1 MSPSEK
7 LLLHSDRDAGVDRRH
22 AIGIA
27 AAVALGATG
36 LSVRGAAAEDE
47 TVKIAV
53 IAPLAGAFA
62 ASGQDLLHGAQLARD
77 EVNAAGGI
85 KSLGG
90 RKLEFI
96 TGDAGQSPETTVT
109 TARRVFNGHP
119 VAAIGSWYSSLTL
132 AGTQVA
138 EQRKIPW
145 LTGSVA
151 DAIVGRGFKYSYQ
164 ISAGSEASAAAL
176 IDAFD
181 KIGSGQLRLALLTDN
196 NAANVDVLGFIK
208 RTLSA
213 PPVSEQSWTPPLADA
228 TPAVSALIRAKPT
241 VIFLGATSTTD
252 QALVI
257 KQLAAQGNTAAIVM
271 GASSAANPTFLDTVG
286 AKAMEGVVVVTGV
299 SFPGKGAE
307 EINRKYS
314 AATKLPFMDCEAL
327 DGYSNIHIIA
337 AALEQA
343 GKADPEAVKQALD
356 TMDARDV
363 AAFKLLP
370 SGNRLRF
377 TKNGRRE
384 GVVVEFVQW
393 QGGRPLVVFPPD
405 VANGE
410 LKRQV

>member
-1 MSPSEK
+1 MPTPEK
-7 LLLHSDRDAGVDRRH
+7 PLFNPPGALDRRGVL
-22 AIGIA
+22 GIA
-27 AAVALGATG
+27 AAALGA
-36 LSVRGAAAEDE
+36 SAVPVGAATAEEE
-47 TVKIAV
+47 TIKVAV

-85 KSLGG
+85 KSLDG

-109 TARRVFNGHP
+109 TARRVFNGRP

-164 ISAGSEASAAAL
+164 ISAGSEASAEAL
-176 IDAFD
+176 TDVFD
-181 KIGSGQLRLALLTDN
+181 KIGSGQLRLALLADN
-196 NAANVDVLGFIK
+196 NAANVDILGFVK
-208 RTLSA
+208 KKLGA

-228 TPAVSALIRAKPT
+228 TPAVSALLRAKPT
-241 VIFLGATSTTD
+241 VIYLAATSTTD
-252 QALVI
+252 QALVL
-257 KQLAAQGNTAAIVM
+257 KQLAAQGNAAPIVM
-271 GASSAANPTFLDTVG
+271 GASSAANPTFLDAVG
-286 AKAMEGVVVVTGV
+286 PKGMEGVVVVTGV

-314 AATKLPFMDCEAL
+314 ELTKLPFMDCEAL

-337 AALEQA
+337 LALERA
-343 GKADPEAVKQALD
+343 GKADPAAVKDALD

-363 AAFKLLP
+363 PALELLP
-370 SGNRLRF
+370 SGSRVRF
-377 TKNGRRE
+377 AKNGRRE
-384 GVVVEFVQW
+384 GVVVEYVQW
-393 QGGRPLVVFPPD
+393 QGGRPLVVYPPD
-405 VANGE
+405 VANGT
-410 LKRQV
+410 LKTKI